1 LSTVATSPGRL
12 RDDLVGLVHRGA
24 HVSNFA
30 LGAARILARAVPFE
44 GVCVSIRAIAAT
56 ALAVTAAA
64 CRRGVD
70 RYGIG
75 GILEPIVAAV
85 IGAEHFGG
93 TASLK
98 GVS

>member
-24 HVSNFA
+24 DVRNFA
-30 LGAARILARAVPFE
+30 LGVAGDPLSPCLR
-44 GVCVSIRAIAAT
+44 
-56 ALAVTAAA
+56 A

-75 GILEPIVAAV
+75 GILEPTVATV
-85 IGAEHFGG
+85 IAAEHFGG
-93 TASLK
+93 TASLE